1 MESEK
6 QERII
11 VYRSFENSM
20 DGNLAKAKLDAF
32 GIPCFLTEENLANLY
47 PIHNPRFSVRLHI
60 FEKDYEQAH
69 EVLSE
74 MVPLEDDQLIRCPRC
89 RSTHIEMEYTQKFSS
104 RFISILVTFFLAVF
118 PLRKVYRCQD
128 CHHEF

>member
-1 MESEK
+1 MEPEK

-11 VYRSFENSM
+11 VYRGFQNSM
-20 DGNLAKAKLDAF
+20 DGNLAKAKLDAY

-47 PIHNPRFSVRLHI
+47 PIQNPRFSVRLHI

-74 MVPLEDDQLIRCPRC
+74 TVPLEDDQLTRCPRC
-89 RSTHIEMEYTQKFSS
+89 RSTHVEMEYTQKLSS

-128 CHHEF
+128 CHYEF